1 MAFSLGNMA
10 RPLKTILCAL
20 LLSACGISSDA
31 FVGSDDS
38 AAVTGSALS
47 GAVDIGSTL
56 QATANVNLRAGPS
69 TSYSIREVVANGDTV
84 VTINRTT
91 PSGAFYNVN
100 YAGRDGWVHGAY
112 LRFVSGPGDTGSGG
126 GDPGA
131 GGGDSGAG
139 GGGSTADCGSVG
151 STYTCT
157 ADGSARQR
165 CDSGQLVSESCD
177 QGCLREPS
185 GTDAQCLGGSY
196 ALVCGG
202 SYGTQK
208 STTGNYDL
216 TAFGCWKDASGG
228 VHTDPGDNCIPTC
241 LSQAHSSGL
250 CAAGSS
256 GASCEESV
264 TWYTADAARFGCLAR
279 LKITNPA
286 NGKSVIAVA
295 LDYGPSCSVE
305 HSVSSPVLDAS
316 GRIDRYLFGA
326 DQGAVDRA
334 KVHVVEVDPSTPLGP
349 VP

>member
-1 MAFSLGNMA
+1 MAFSSGNMA
-10 RPLKTILCAL
+10 RSFRTILCAL
-20 LLSACGISSDA
+20 LLSGCGISSDA

-47 GAVDIGSTL
+47 SAVDIGSTL
-56 QATANVNLRAGPS
+56 KTTANVNLRSGPS
-69 TSYSIREVVANGDTV
+69 TSYSIREVVPKGDTV

-100 YAGRDGWVHGAY
+100 YDGLDGWIHGAY
-112 LRFVSGPGDTGSGG
+112 LQFVIGPGDGSGG
-126 GDPGA
+126 GDSGA

-139 GGGSTADCGSVG
+139 GGAAADCGTVG

-157 ADGSARQR
+157 ADGTGRQR
-165 CDSGQLVSESCD
+165 CESGQLVSESCD

-196 ALVCGG
+196 TLVCGG

-208 STTGNYDL
+208 STTGNYYL
-216 TAFGCWKDASGG
+216 TAFGCWKDASGTI
-228 VHTDPGDNCIPTC
+228 HTDSGDNCIPTC
-241 LSQAHSSGL
+241 LSQARSSGL
-250 CAAGSS
+250 CSAGAS
-256 GASCEESV
+256 GPSCEESV

-295 LDYGPSCSVE
+295 LDYGPSCTVE

-334 KVHVVEVDPSTPLGP
+334 KVHVVEVDSSTPLGP